1 MAESVLPSLVGRFAE
16 HRDTGERRRIE
27 DVLLVP
33 GTARV
38 AYMTLTED
46 GRLELWDEAEA
57 TVIRDAGS
65 PAGGSFPRP
74 CSAVFRTRRSGAPR
88 SRPADRARSRRS
100 GAPLR
105 RHQRDVRGL
114 H

>member
-57 TVIRDAGS
+57 TVIRE
-65 PAGGSFPRP
+65 
-74 CSAVFRTRRSGAPR
+74 RRL
-88 SRPADRARSRRS
+88 SRWGLVPP
-100 GAPLR
+100 PL
-105 RHQRDVRGL
+105 
-114 H
+114 